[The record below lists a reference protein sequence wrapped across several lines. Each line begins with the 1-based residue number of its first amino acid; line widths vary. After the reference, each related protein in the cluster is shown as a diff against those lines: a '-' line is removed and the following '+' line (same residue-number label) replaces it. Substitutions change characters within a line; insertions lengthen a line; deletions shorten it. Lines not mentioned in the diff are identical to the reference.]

1 MECEVDEASP
11 AIAGSRPERLVLAS
25 GSATR
30 AGLLRRAG
38 VPFLQDPAGIDE
50 AAARSSLRQGGCEF
64 GAAALELARLKA
76 TAVGARHEG
85 RIVLGADQLLECEG
99 AWLEKPRGR
108 AGARAQLLALSG
120 RKHHLAS
127 AVVLMRD
134 GELLWS
140 HLEIPELRM
149 RSLSASLIEA
159 YLDAAGPQILESVG
173 GYRIEGAGA
182 QLLESLAG
190 DVFAVLGLP
199 LLPLLAALRREGVL
213 P

>member
-1 MECEVDEASP
+1 MECEVTEASP
-11 AIAGSRPERLVLAS
+11 VFAGSQPERLVLAS

-38 VPFLQDPAGIDE
+38 VPFLQDPAEIDE
-50 AAARSSLRQGGCEF
+50 AAARTGLRRAGWET

-76 TAVGARHEG
+76 AAVCARHAG
-85 RIVLGADQLLECEG
+85 RIVLGADQLLDCEG
-99 AWLEKPRGR
+99 AWLEKPRAR
-108 AGARAQLLALSG
+108 AAAGAQLLALSG
-120 RKHHLAS
+120 RTHRLAS
-127 AVVLMRD
+127 ALVLLRD

-140 HLEIPELRM
+140 HLEVPELRM
-149 RSLSASLIEA
+149 RSLSADLIEA
-159 YLDAAGPQILESVG
+159 YLDAAGPSILDSVG
-173 GYRIEGAGA
+173 AYRIEGPGA

-199 LLPLLAALRREGVL
+199 LLPLLAVLRREGVL